1 MALPLTLDELRSRF
15 NAGESFSFLQFWGH
29 TPPRD
34 RVPTRSCFSQWYQAP
49 FELDGDV
56 YPTAEHYMMAAK
68 ARLFKDEATRAK
80 VLAAPTPG
88 AAKALGRGVADFV
101 EADWVAQRFEIVCR
115 ANVAKFG
122 QHPVLR
128 DFLVGTGAH
137 VLVEASP
144 LDRIWGTGL
153 AADDPRAQDPNQWEG
168 PNLLGFALM
177 QARATLLKAGS

>member
-1 MALPLTLDELRSRF
+1 MALPTTLDELRTRF

-29 TPPRD
+29 TPPKD
-34 RVPTRSCFSQWYQAP
+34 GMITRSCFSQWYQAP
-49 FELDGDV
+49 FELDGDR

-68 ARLFKDEATRAK
+68 ARLFQDEETRAK

-88 AAKALGRGVADFV
+88 AAKALGRSVANFV
-101 EADWVAQRFEIVCR
+101 EADWLAQRFDIVCR

-122 QHPVLR
+122 QNPALR

-144 LDRIWGTGL
+144 VDRIWGTGL
-153 AADDPRAQDPNQWEG
+153 AADDPRSQDPNQWEG

-177 QARATLLKAGS
+177 QARLQLQAA